1 MLLASF
7 LGIDWAEI
15 KFVAGF
21 VGVFLVVYAL
31 VIFLWDRWKAYRTR
45 DWISAVATVSTVT
58 METMMAAKTGD
69 YTRLTVSYTYMAD
82 AEQKGSY
89 RFSKDSRSQAEA
101 LAESLPGSE
110 FNIRYNPKDQADSVV
125 LLTDRPD

>member
-1 MLLASF
+1 MLLAS
-7 LGIDWAEI
+7 LVGVDWAEI
-15 KFVAGF
+15 KFVTGF

-31 VIFLWDRWKAYRTR
+31 VVFLWDRWKAYRTR

-69 YTRLTVSYTYMAD
+69 YTRLTVNYTYMAD
-82 AEQKGSY
+82 VEQKGSY
-89 RFSKDSRSQAEA
+89 KFSKDQRSQADA

-110 FNIRYNPKDQADSVV
+110 FNIRYNPKNQTESVV
-125 LLTDRPD
+125 LVMERPD